1 MTPTIFRRLCAAYG
15 ADPAFTGLGRQFA
28 VGGLVGTLAARL
40 RAEAG
45 RRARPECHAIAI
57 RRPLVITGI
66 PRTGTTALHKLLSM
80 DPQFQGLEHWL
91 AESPMV
97 RPPRSSWDSNPAYR
111 ASVAALEA
119 YFKIM
124 PEMRKAHDMVADEV
138 EACLDVLRQS
148 FISNHFGA
156 SSYIPSY
163 DDWFFRQDE
172 HASYRR
178 CADVLRLIGA
188 DQPDT
193 RWLLKNPG
201 HIAEM
206 QCLLEVFPDALI
218 VQTHRDPVK
227 AIPSLCSTLHM
238 ARQMYE
244 GEGARPEVIGPREC
258 AYWRRAVDRTEGQR
272 AARPRQF
279 LDIDHR
285 QLHADPLGTVR
296 RIYAYFELTLSES
309 TVERM
314 RRWIAASPTSK
325 HGEHR
330 YDAASYGVSEPKI
343 HEIFADYSARYD
355 LN

>member
-1 MTPTIFRRLCAAYG
+1 MPPTTPTRR
-15 ADPAFTGLGRQFA
+15 FTELGRQFA
-28 VGGLVGTLAARL
+28 IGGLVGTLAARL

-45 RRARPECHAIAI
+45 WRARPECRAIAI

-97 RPPRSSWDSNPAYR
+97 RPPRSIWESNPAYR

-138 EACLDVLRQS
+138 DECLDVLRQS
-148 FISNHFGA
+148 FVSNHFGA
-156 SSYIPSY
+156 STYIPSY

-172 HASYRR
+172 QASYRR
-178 CADVLRLIGA
+178 YADVLRLIGA
-188 DQPDT
+188 DEPDR

-206 QCLLEVFPDALI
+206 QCLLEVFPGCAHRADAS
-218 VQTHRDPVK
+218 R
-227 AIPSLCSTLHM
+227 S
-238 ARQMYE
+238 
-244 GEGARPEVIGPREC
+244 GEGHPLALQYPAHGAPHVRGRCGARRGASARASAP
-258 AYWRRAVDRTEGQR
+258 YWRRAVDRTDAAAGR
-272 AARPRQF
+272 AAGPVLRRRSP
-279 LDIDHR
+279 
-285 QLHADPLGTVR
+285 AVPLPIR
-296 RIYAYFELTLSES
+296 SAPYARMYAYFDLRLS
-309 TVERM
+309 
-314 RRWIAASPTSK
+314 RWRSSACGAGSRQPDSR

-330 YDAASYGVSEPKI
+330 YRLEDYGVSERQI
-343 HEIFADYSARYD
+343 RDSFAGYCARHA
-355 LN
+355 LH